1 MHPLEPYFRIEFK
14 SLGDAE
20 AELNKQIALEEAEKK
35 RIRKQFF
42 RKIINTLS
50 RIFVPNEIKEYEE
63 FLSKSISHEDLERRE
78 RIWQELQKRRSFF

>member
-42 RKIINTLS
+42 RKITNTLS
-50 RIFVPNEIKEYEE
+50 RIFDPNETNEYEE

>member
-42 RKIINTLS
+42 RKITNTLS
-50 RIFVPNEIKEYEE
+50 RIFVPNEINEYEE